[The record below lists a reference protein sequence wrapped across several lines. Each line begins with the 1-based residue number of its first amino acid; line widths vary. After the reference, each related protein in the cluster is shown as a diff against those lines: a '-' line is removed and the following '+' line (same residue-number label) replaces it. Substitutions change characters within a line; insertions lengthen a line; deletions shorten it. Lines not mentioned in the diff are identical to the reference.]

1 VAGPGATPDASP
13 SAAVVLLAVA
23 TSVPGVEDTCRV
35 SGDAML
41 EGQQGIPLVGY
52 AGWAANILMSCRLSL
67 LLEERM
73 RIGDHG
79 EEAAGGG
86 GGQDEQQVLGG

>member
-1 VAGPGATPDASP
+1 M
-13 SAAVVLLAVA
+13 A

-52 AGWAANILMSCRLSL
+52 AGWAANTWMSCRLGL
-67 LLEERM
+67 LGERM
-73 RIGDHG
+73 RVGDHG
-79 EEAAGGG
+79 EEAEGGPATTSSKCLAAEG
-86 GGQDEQQVLGG
+86 CMVH

>member
-1 VAGPGATPDASP
+1 MAGPGATPDASP
-13 SAAVVLLAVA
+13 SATVLLLAVA
-23 TSVPGVEDTCRV
+23 ISVVPGVEEACRV
-35 SGDAML
+35 SGDALL
-41 EGQQGIPLVGY
+41 EGQQGIPLVRY

-86 GGQDEQQVLGG
+86 GQDEQQVLGG

>member
-52 AGWAANILMSCRLSL
+52 AGWAANTWMSCRLGL
-67 LLEERM
+67 LGERM
-73 RIGDHG
+73 RVGDHG
-79 EEAAGGG
+79 EEAEGGRG
-86 GGQDEQQVLGG
+86 HDEQQVLGG